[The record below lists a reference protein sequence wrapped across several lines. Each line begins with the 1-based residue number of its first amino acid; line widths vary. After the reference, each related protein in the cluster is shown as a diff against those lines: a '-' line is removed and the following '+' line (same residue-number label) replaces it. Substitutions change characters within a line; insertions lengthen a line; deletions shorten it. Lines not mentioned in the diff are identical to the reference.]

1 MKILQ
6 VSMGLSF
13 GGIENIEL
21 NIARNINSNFTCDFL
36 TPSDGVFNLYKK
48 EINKLGGNIYNLNC
62 KRKNIFSKI
71 KYYIKLNKFLKKNK
85 YDVVHIN
92 SSVFL
97 FSYQV
102 LKLSKKY
109 GYRVISHIHS
119 APKIS
124 KFKRIIINMLMPKY
138 IKKAD
143 MILACSCKARDNL
156 FETKYFDKIKILENV
171 IDINK
176 YKFNKTKRNEIRTK
190 YNLNNKKVYAYIGR
204 YDLDKNVSYVIDL
217 FNKISNIDKNS
228 HLLLIG
234 DLDELKTKVNN
245 LNISDKVTFLGFIDN
260 VNEVLNGIDICI
272 YPSIREGFGL
282 SILEALTNG
291 VIVYGSNNIIDEFN
305 SYSNYRSFNLNDNID
320 DITKD
325 ILSNN
330 IKIKR
335 KDVYKNMSK
344 YDIKKYSSIL
354 ESIYRGDR
362 YED

>member
-1 MKILQ
+1 MKVLQ

-21 NIARNINSNFTCDFL
+21 NIARNINSSFTCDFL
-36 TPSDGVFNLYKK
+36 TPNDGVFNLYKE
-48 EINKLGGNIYNLNC
+48 EINKLGGNIYNLDCN
-62 KRKNIFSKI
+62 RKNIFSKI
-71 KYYIKLNKFLKKNK
+71 KYYIRLNKFLKKNR
-85 YDVVHIN
+85 YDVIHIN
-92 SSVFL
+92 SSIFL

-109 GYRVISHIHS
+109 GCRVISHIHS
-119 APKIS
+119 VPKIS
-124 KFKRIIINMLMPKY
+124 KFKKIIINMLMTKY
-138 IKKAD
+138 IKKVD

-156 FETKYFDKIKILENV
+156 FETKYFDKIKILENG

-176 YKFNKTKRNEIRTK
+176 YKFNKVKRDEIRTK
-190 YNLNNKKVYAYIGR
+190 YNLNDKKVYAYIGR
-204 YDLDKNVSYVIDL
+204 CDLDKNVSYVIDL
-217 FNKISNIDKNS
+217 FYRISNIDKNS

-234 DLDELKTKVNN
+234 NLDELKTKVNN
-245 LNISDKVTFLGFIDN
+245 LNISDRVTFLGFIDN
-260 VNEVLNGIDICI
+260 VNEVLNGIDVCI

-320 DITKD
+320 DITKN

-330 IKIKR
+330 IKIR
-335 KDVYKNMSK
+335 REDVYKNMSK

-354 ESIYRGDR
+354 ENIYRGDR